1 MVRTRRDGKVDTRT
15 ARLKLKPNEEPYWST
30 LAPGESLGY
39 HRPLSGGAGT
49 WRARLRLEGGG
60 YRKRAIG
67 QADDF
72 AEADGQAVLSWVQAQ
87 VAARAWFDLVRGEAG
102 EAPAKRGPFTVAD
115 AWALYREDC
124 LRRGVRAMSRLDC
137 AWRLHIAPA
146 FGSLEV
152 QKLSQAR
159 IERWHLALAE
169 APPRRRPKRF
179 SLSPAE
185 GPRPAT
191 DAERRKRRA
200 SANRVLTILK
210 SALNLAKRRRKV
222 ASPADAWREVKP
234 FAQADAP
241 RVQFLNLEE
250 QARLVNACPPDFR
263 RLVQAALFTGARFQ
277 ELARLRAADF
287 DPVNGSVW
295 IAPGK
300 SGKGRHVA
308 LTEEGAV
315 FFRDL
320 VAGLEGG
327 ALAFTHEAYGDMRR
341 VEPRTGKPVPRVHRA
356 WRASDQK
363 RPMAAACEAAK
374 IPAMG
379 FHQLRH
385 SYASALVNAGVPL
398 AFIAQQLGHSDT
410 RMVERHY
417 GHLAPS
423 ALKDAIRRLAPR
435 LGIHEPGK
443 VAGLKIK
450 RG

>member
-1 MVRTRRDGKVDTRT
+1 MARTRRDGKVDTRT
-15 ARLKLKPNEEPYWST
+15 ARLKLKLSAEPYWST

-39 HRPLSGGAGT
+39 YRPRSGGAGT
-49 WRARLRLEGGG
+49 WWARLRLEGGS
-60 YRKRAIG
+60 YRKRTIG

-72 AEADGQAVLSWVQAQ
+72 TEADGHAVLSWAQAQ
-87 VAARAWFDLVRGEAG
+87 ATARAWFDLGRQDTGETPG
-102 EAPAKRGPFTVAD
+102 RRGPFTVAD

-137 AWRLHIAPA
+137 AWTLHIAPA
-146 FGSLEV
+146 FASLEV
-152 QKLSQAR
+152 EKLSQAR

-179 SLSPAE
+179 TTEAAE

-191 DAERRKRRA
+191 DDERRKRRA

-222 ASPADAWREVKP
+222 ACPADAWREVQP
-234 FAQADAP
+234 FAHADAP
-241 RVQFLNLEE
+241 RVQFLSLEE
-250 QARLVNACPPDFR
+250 QARLVNACPADFR
-263 RLVQAALFTGARFQ
+263 RLVQGALFTGARFQ
-277 ELARLRAADF
+277 ELARLRAVDF
-287 DPVNGSVW
+287 DRENGSVW

-308 LTEEGAV
+308 LTEEGQD
-315 FFRDL
+315 FFL
-320 VAGLEGG
+320 EATAGLEGA
-327 ALAFTHEAYGDMRR
+327 ALIFTHEAFADMRR
-341 VEPRTGKPVPRVHRA
+341 VDPKTGQAVPRARRP

-363 RPMAAACEAAK
+363 RPMASACGAAK
-374 IPAMG
+374 IPTMG